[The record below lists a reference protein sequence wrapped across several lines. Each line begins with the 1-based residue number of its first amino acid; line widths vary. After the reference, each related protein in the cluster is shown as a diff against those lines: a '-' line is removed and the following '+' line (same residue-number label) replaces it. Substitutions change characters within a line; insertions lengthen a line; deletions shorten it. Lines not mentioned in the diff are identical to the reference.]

1 MRGARG
7 VFQGLQQSSC
17 IVNAGLGAYLAA
29 TGHNSLVNRLLHH

>member
-7 VFQGLQQSSC
+7 VSSLQQSSC